1 MWPNHAGFS
10 WLENCYC
17 LIEQREWVQT
27 DTLTDCKGAEPTL
40 LNKAEHFHLEAAHPT
55 IPLAT
60 SLGYAVA
67 DTKVYVIPIP
77 WSHFLLLRPLT
88 VGRVTR
94 LVSEELQRVF
104 SLRVRHGLFSSL
116 TERNGTSKWRVCRQ
130 RHRSPSS
137 VTDSIPDLFSP
148 LPGCWVG
155 IGLPE
160 TGGEKLSKSE
170 TNWE

>member
-1 MWPNHAGFS
+1 M
-10 WLENCYC
+10 
-17 LIEQREWVQT
+17 QT

-88 VGRVTR
+88 AGRVTR

-116 TERNGTSKWRVCRQ
+116 TERNGTSK
-130 RHRSPSS
+130 
-137 VTDSIPDLFSP
+137 
-148 LPGCWVG
+148 
-155 IGLPE
+155 
-160 TGGEKLSKSE
+160 
-170 TNWE
+170 